1 MTPPIGGVL
10 TTNVY
15 LGVDL
20 INTNCMNTAGHVWTV
35 IDNTKSLS
43 GDATLGMIFI
53 CSLREFMEVYSYFW
67 SQLFKHCVKI
77 LNSGVASNQQQ

>member
-20 INTNCMNTAGHVWTV
+20 ITTNCMNTAGHVWTV
-35 IDNTKSLS
+35 IDNTKS
-43 GDATLGMIFI
+43 IF
-53 CSLREFMEVYSYFW
+53 LYVKMGL
-67 SQLFKHCVKI
+67 QLP
-77 LNSGVASNQQQ
+77 G